1 MMKQCFEAGLT
12 KGMTGKGC
20 SHVRKGYTMALDYVS
35 TSKQIIDAV
44 GGADNIATA
53 THCMTRLRLVLKDES
68 KADDAKV
75 NQIKGVKSVI
85 KQGGQYQVVIGNEVS
100 NLFKEF
106 EKMGNFSETGNAAP
120 KKPEG
125 NIAQRLMGFVAGC
138 MTPLLPAML
147 GTGMVKV
154 LLTLLTTFGL
164 MNSTGPTY
172 LILYSMADSFFYF
185 LPIFLAVQ
193 IAKKTNHTVPL
204 FMVIGAMLCYPD
216 IISLLGGAIEGVSM
230 GTFLGMTCTYIFRF
244 IPVISSSYTSSV
256 LPILLMTPVMCW
268 AEDFADKVSPNVL
281 KAFLKPMIFLLICT
295 PVAFCVLG
303 PIGNVLGNLMSGVFS
318 AMYNA
323 VPWLTVGVLSAIMP
337 FIVMTG
343 MHYALIPLCM
353 NNLATLGF
361 DVIVLVTMFC
371 SNIAQGGASL
381 GVAAKTKDVETKSEG
396 IACGISAIVA
406 GVTEPAMYGINLR
419 YGKPM
424 IGAVCGAGA
433 AGLICGIFGVKAY
446 TMGGSPSILSLIQ
459 FIGGDSPMRGVIFG
473 AIAAAVS
480 IGLSFFLTTILYK
493 DEENDEDEAADES
506 TEEPEEKKVLVE
518 KIELA
523 SPMTGKVLSIEEV
536 PDEVFSS
543 GALGEGA
550 AILPTDGKVYAP
562 ADGTVSNLMDT
573 KHAVA
578 LITDSGCEIL
588 IHVGLDTVQLEG
600 KPFEYH
606 VTEGQK
612 VKKGDLLI
620 TADLKMITD
629 AGYKTH
635 TPVLVTNSDDY
646 VSVKITETT
655 DIKAGDELMTIC

>member
-1 MMKQCFEAGLT
+1 
-12 KGMTGKGC
+12 
-20 SHVRKGYTMALDYVS
+20 MALDYVT
-35 TSKQIIDAV
+35 TSKQIIEAV
-44 GGADNIATA
+44 GGAGNIATA
-53 THCMTRLRLVLKDES
+53 THCMTRLRLVLNDEK

-75 NQIKGVKSVI
+75 NKIKGVKSVI
-85 KQGGQYQVVIGNEVS
+85 KQGGQYQIVIGNEVS

-106 EKMGNFSETGNAAP
+106 EKHGNFSETGNAAP

-125 NIAQRLMGFVAGC
+125 NIVQRLMGFVAGC

-154 LLTLLTTFGL
+154 LLTLLTTFGV
-164 MNSTGPTY
+164 MSATGPTY
-172 LILYSMADSFFYF
+172 TFLFGMADSFFYF
-185 LPIFLAVQ
+185 LPVFLAVQ

-216 IISLLGGAIEGVSM
+216 IINLLNGAVEGAPM
-230 GTFLGMTCTYIFRF
+230 GTFLGMNCTYLFGV
-244 IPVISSSYTSSV
+244 IPVISASYTSSV

-303 PIGNVLGNLMSGVFS
+303 PLGNVLGNLLSGVFS

-323 VPWLTVGVLSAIMP
+323 VPWLTVGILSAIMP

-353 NNLATLGF
+353 NNMATLGF

-371 SNIAQGGASL
+371 SNIAQGGSSL
-381 GVAAKTKDVETKSEG
+381 GVAVKTKDMETKSEG

-419 YGKPM
+419 FGKPM
-424 IGAVCGAGA
+424 IGAVCGAGV
-433 AGLICGIFGVKAY
+433 AGLISGIFGVKGY

-459 FIGGDSPMRGVIFG
+459 FIGGENPMHGVIFG
-473 AIAAAVS
+473 AIAAAAS
-480 IGLSFFLTTILYK
+480 IGISFFLTTVLYK
-493 DEENDEDEAADES
+493 DP
-506 TEEPEEKKVLVE
+506 EEPASEEAPSEGEETEKKALVE
-518 KIELA
+518 KIEIM
-523 SPMTGKVLSIEEV
+523 SPMTGKVLDIDKV
-536 PDEVFSS
+536 PDEVFAS
-543 GALGEGA
+543 GALGEGV
-550 AILPTDGKVYAP
+550 AILPTDGRVVAP
-562 ADGTVSNLMDT
+562 ADGTIATLMDT

-578 LITDSGCEIL
+578 LVTDSGCEIL
-588 IHVGLDTVQLEG
+588 IHVGLDTVQMEG

-606 VTEGQK
+606 VTQGQK
-612 VKKGDLLI
+612 VRKGDLLL

-629 AGYKTH
+629 AGYKIH

-655 DIKAGDELMTIC
+655 NISTGDPLMTIC

>member
-1 MMKQCFEAGLT
+1 
-12 KGMTGKGC
+12 
-20 SHVRKGYTMALDYVS
+20 MALDYVS
-35 TSKQIIDAV
+35 TSKKIIEAV
-44 GGADNIATA
+44 GGEKNIATA
-53 THCMTRLRLVLKDES
+53 THCMTRLRLVLNDES

-75 NQIKGVKSVI
+75 NKIKGVKSVI

-106 EKMGNFSETGNAAP
+106 EKMGNFSDTGNAAP

-125 NIAQRLMGFVAGC
+125 NIAQRIMGFVAGC

-164 MNSTGPTY
+164 MSSTGPTY
-172 LILYSMADSFFYF
+172 TFLYGMADSFFYF

-193 IAKKTNHTVPL
+193 IAKKTNHTAPL

-216 IISLLGGAIEGVSM
+216 IINLLGGAVEGAPM
-230 GTFLGMTCTYIFRF
+230 GTFLGMTCTYMFGVV
-244 IPVISSSYTSSV
+244 PVISASYTSSV

-268 AEDFADKVSPNVL
+268 AEDFADRVSPNVL

-303 PIGNVLGNLMSGVFS
+303 PIGNVLGNIMSGVFS
-318 AMYNA
+318 GMYNA
-323 VPWLTVGVLSAIMP
+323 VPWLTVGILSALMP

-353 NNLATLGF
+353 NNMATLGY

-381 GVAAKTKDVETKSEG
+381 GVAVKTKDTELKSEG

-419 YGKPM
+419 LGKPM
-424 IGAVCGAGA
+424 IGAVCGAGV
-433 AGLICGIFGVKAY
+433 AGLIAGIFGVKGY

-459 FIGGDSPMRGVIFG
+459 FIGGESPMRGVIFG
-473 AIAAAVS
+473 SIAAVAS
-480 IGLSFFLTTILYK
+480 IGISFFLTTFLFK
-493 DEENDEDEAADES
+493 DEEGAGEEEAA
-506 TEEPEEKKVLVE
+506 EEPVEEEKKALVE
-518 KIELA
+518 KIELFA
-523 SPMTGKVLSIEEV
+523 PMTGKVLDIDKV
-536 PDEVFSS
+536 PDDVFAS
-543 GALGEGA
+543 GALGEGV
-550 AILPTDGKVYAP
+550 AILPTDGKVVAP
-562 ADGTVSNLMDT
+562 ADGTIATLMDT

-578 LITDSGCEIL
+578 MVTDSGCEIL
-588 IHVGLDTVQLEG
+588 IHVGLDTVQMEG

-606 VTEGQK
+606 VTQGQK
-612 VKKGDLLI
+612 VKKGDLLL

-629 AGYKTH
+629 AGYKIH

-646 VSVKITETT
+646 VSVKIAERTN
-655 DIKAGDELMTIC
+655 ISAGDPLMTIC

>member
-1 MMKQCFEAGLT
+1 
-12 KGMTGKGC
+12 
-20 SHVRKGYTMALDYVS
+20 MALDYVS
-35 TSKQIIDAV
+35 TSKQIIEAV
-44 GGADNIATA
+44 GGAGNIATA
-53 THCMTRLRLVLKDES
+53 THCMTRLRLVLNDES

-75 NQIKGVKSVI
+75 NKIKGVKSVI

-106 EKMGNFSETGNAAP
+106 EKMGNFSETSNAAP
-120 KKPEG
+120 PKPEG
-125 NIAQRLMGFVAGC
+125 NIAQRLMGFVSGC

-164 MNSTGPTY
+164 MSSTGPTY
-172 LILYSMADSFFYF
+172 TFLFGMADSFFYF
-185 LPIFLAVQ
+185 LPVFLAVQ

-216 IISLLGGAIEGVSM
+216 IINLLGGAVEGAPM
-230 GTFLGMTCTYIFRF
+230 GTFLGMTCTYIFGF
-244 IPVISSSYTSSV
+244 IPVISASYTSSV

-318 AMYNA
+318 AMYNT
-323 VPWLTVGVLSAIMP
+323 VPWLTVGILSAIMP

-353 NNLATLGF
+353 NNLATLGY

-381 GVAAKTKDVETKSEG
+381 GVAVKTKDMETKSEG

-424 IGAVCGAGA
+424 IGAVAGAGA
-433 AGLICGIFGVKAY
+433 AGLICGIFGVKGY

-459 FIGGDSPMRGVIFG
+459 FIGGESPMRGVIFG
-473 AIAAAVS
+473 AIAAVVS
-480 IGLSFFLTTILYK
+480 IGLAFFLTTILYK
-493 DEENDEDEAADES
+493 DEEKAEEEAADENAA
-506 TEEPEEKKVLVE
+506 EPEEKKALVE
-518 KIELA
+518 KIELV
-523 SPMTGKVLSIEEV
+523 SPMTGKVLDIEKV

-543 GALGEGA
+543 GALGEGV

-578 LITDSGCEIL
+578 LTTDSGCEIL

-612 VKKGDLLI
+612 VKKGDLLL
-620 TADLKMITD
+620 TADLAMITD
-629 AGYKTH
+629 AGYKIH

-646 VSVKITETT
+646 VSVKIAETT
-655 DIKAGDELMTIC
+655 NIKAGDELMTIC